1 MVHTLVTFN
10 VLSGRTEE
18 FESLHRRLLQRI
30 CAQPGCREV
39 RVHRSVVDPLEYV
52 VYGTWESK
60 QSWERAHQTTD
71 EFKSLFKRLPV
82 ERHTLSRTSFFEPAY
97 QFAGTAATGSTA

>member
-1 MVHTLVTFN
+1 MVHTLVTFH
-10 VLSGRTEE
+10 VLPDKTAE
-18 FESLHRRLLQRI
+18 FESLHRRLLELI

-39 RVHRSVVDPLEYV
+39 RVHRSIVDPLEYV

-60 QSWERAHQTTD
+60 KAWERAHQTTD

-82 ERHTLSRTSFFEPAY
+82 EGHTLSRTSFFEAAY
-97 QFAGTAATGSTA
+97 EFAGTAATGSTA